1 MQVSQHQSISQN
13 PAVMDL
19 SFEVV
24 KYDTAAGCYSKGCS
38 NDARSACCT
47 RVCTQSN
54 MQMDLEASGLKSWEQ
69 YLEIN
74 AGVLQY

>member
-13 PAVMDL
+13 PMVMDL

-24 KYDTAAGCYSKGCS
+24 KTNSKQAATYTRECS
-38 NDARSACCT
+38 GSRSDCCT
-47 RVCTQSN
+47 RTCTRIVDDNSSF
-54 MQMDLEASGLKSWEQ
+54 EAWEQ